1 MVLMMLYIL
10 QTCRTKAFERNKSY
24 QMLQRRRRRRA
35 KKHDATMLCPI
46 EILNAEA
53 GNSSSAWLLDTGA
66 SVSITDTC
74 TDEGVKN
81 ITQTRLGL
89 LGFMQAVTQ
98 NATRKGTKTIEL
110 NTRQGGSISID
121 VEVIIVKNSRKKIL
135 SWAELKARGWMLKS
149 TTKDTYLRT
158 PRIPGE
164 AFRYVPVYTRDKVL
178 YIREEDIAAERNVAT
193 TKVQARET
201 REAHLWHQRLEHP
214 GKEPMRKVYESTDH
228 GSRMSHD
235 RWDRAVNH
243 LHDSTSCMHAEE
255 PSKG

>member
-1 MVLMMLYIL
+1 MVLMMLYFL

-53 GNSSSAWLLDTGA
+53 GNSSSAWLLDTRA
-66 SVSITDTC
+66 SVSITD

-98 NATRKGTKTIEL
+98 TATRKSTKTIEL

-121 VEVIIVKNSRKKIL
+121 VEVIIVENSRKKIL
-135 SWAELKARGWMLKS
+135 SWAELKARGWM
-149 TTKDTYLRT
+149 
-158 PRIPGE
+158 
-164 AFRYVPVYTRDKVL
+164 
-178 YIREEDIAAERNVAT
+178 
-193 TKVQARET
+193 
-201 REAHLWHQRLEHP
+201 
-214 GKEPMRKVYESTDH
+214 
-228 GSRMSHD
+228 
-235 RWDRAVNH
+235 
-243 LHDSTSCMHAEE
+243 
-255 PSKG
+255 

>member
-66 SVSITDTC
+66 SVSITDT
-74 TDEGVKN
+74 DEGVKN

-89 LGFMQAVTQ
+89 LGFMQAATQ

-178 YIREEDIAAERNVAT
+178 YIREEDIAAEIKCCDDKGSRSRGQGSSPMASAT
-193 TKVQARET
+193 RTPRQGANAKSLRVHRT
-201 REAHLWHQRLEHP
+201 WIS
-214 GKEPMRKVYESTDH
+214 YES
-228 GSRMSHD
+228 R
-235 RWDRAVNH
+235 
-243 LHDSTSCMHAEE
+243 
-255 PSKG
+255 